1 MEKPYVI
8 DADGHVIE
16 PLGMWKDHTESRYHS
31 RLPRPVTDENGLF
44 CYVVDDVYLMR
55 TASRPSTQRQDA
67 SPRKDASREEG
78 DYPEAIRPGG
88 WDPSPAMCPTR
99 KRADCSWR

>member
-1 MEKPYVI
+1 MQKPFVI

-16 PLGMWKDHTESRYHS
+16 PLGMWKEHTESRYHA

-55 TASRPSTQRQDA
+55 TASRLSTQRRTGVIVSRCMNRA
-67 SPRKDASREEG
+67 SS
-78 DYPEAIRPGG
+78 
-88 WDPSPAMCPTR
+88 PSSLGQS
-99 KRADCSWR
+99 KRCQCVDITQ